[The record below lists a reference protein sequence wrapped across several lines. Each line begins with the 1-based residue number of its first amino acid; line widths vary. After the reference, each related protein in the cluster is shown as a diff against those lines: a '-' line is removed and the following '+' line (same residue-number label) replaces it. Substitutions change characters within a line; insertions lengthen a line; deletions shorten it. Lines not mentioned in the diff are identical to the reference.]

1 MVLGRGGRA
10 VFVHVRVGTS
20 GHFLGAAAGILENLG
35 GVSREESVRTCW
47 LVIASYYLPGLEG
60 QERAKSRL
68 GPPARVS
75 ARKESWLFASVLTC
89 CP

>member
-1 MVLGRGGRA
+1 M
-10 VFVHVRVGTS
+10 FVHVRVGTS

-47 LVIASYYLPGLEG
+47 LVIASYLPGLEG

-68 GPPARVS
+68 GPPARES
-75 ARKESWLFASVLTC
+75 AGKESWLFASVLTW